1 MYIPVVDLRRTG
13 QNILALREQK
23 GLSVKELQT
32 ILGFSTPQAIYKW
45 QHGECLPTVDNLV
58 ALSAV
63 FSVPVDSILVIQ
75 ATGCANNTAS
85 CLVK

>member
-23 GLSVKELQT
+23 GLSVKELQM

-63 FSVPVDSILVIQ
+63 FSVPLDTILVIQ
-75 ATGCANNTAS
+75 TSGCTDNSAS
-85 CLVK
+85 RLVE